1 MVAAT
6 GIGSGLDIESLVT
19 QLVQAERAPAENR
32 LRRQETRLTAEIS
45 AFGTLQG
52 ALGGLQD
59 AVDTLSRLD
68 TFGRRSATSSD
79 SAAIAV
85 SAGSAAAPGVFRV
98 QVDQLA
104 QSQSLASGT
113 FASPS
118 DAVGEGTLTFR
129 FGTVVATPPADT
141 PPSPQTF
148 DTFSINADRA
158 AATITIDG
166 SNNTLAGV
174 RDAINEA
181 DIGVSATI
189 VNDGSGFRLLLNAAD
204 TGAANALE
212 IQVGD
217 SDANDTDAL
226 GLSRLAFNTGAANL
240 TQTAAG
246 RDAQFSIN
254 GLNLT
259 SASNEADDV
268 IDGVV
273 LTLLA
278 ETDSAVSVSVSEDV
292 GTVRA
297 AIETFVSAFNG
308 FVSTANS
315 LTAFNPATGEAAPLQ
330 GDFTT
335 RTVINQ
341 LRAALST
348 PAEGFDGP
356 FTTLSELGVRTQAD
370 GTLSINDA
378 ILDAALEANFDSVAG
393 LFARSAV
400 VADAN
405 IRFAGVTEDT
415 QVGSFAVNVTQLAT
429 RASLSGAPI
438 SAPTVAAPLT
448 IDSNNDSFSLAVD
461 GVASG
466 TISLTQG
473 DFTNGEA
480 LAAEL
485 QARINGDSALAAAGV
500 SVSVMF
506 DAGRLQIRSSRFGSE
521 SRVAITAVDSNTA
534 ASLGLSVASGT
545 DGVDVAG
552 SIGGVV
558 AVGSGQLLS
567 AAPGSDADG
576 LRLSVTGGALG
587 DRGAVDVSSGVA
599 AALGSILGG
608 FLGGSGLLEA
618 RTDGLQGSVDRIADD
633 RDALDRRLE
642 ALEARIRLRFNAL
655 DTLLAN
661 LQSTSNFLTQQ
672 LANIPVPGSNN
683 N

>member
-32 LRRQETRLTAEIS
+32 LLRQETRLTAEIS

-52 ALGGLQD
+52 SLAGLQD

-68 TFGRRSATSSD
+68 TFGRRAATSSD
-79 SAAIAV
+79 SAAISV
-85 SAGSAAAPGVFRV
+85 SADSAAAPGDFRV

-104 QSQSLASGT
+104 RSQSLASEA
-113 FASPS
+113 FASPTA
-118 DAVGEGTLTFR
+118 AVGEGTLTFR
-129 FGTVVATPPADT
+129 FGTVTATPPAET
-141 PPSPQTF
+141 PPNSQTF
-148 DTFSINADRA
+148 DTFSVNADRA
-158 AATITIDG
+158 AATITIDS

-181 DIGVSATI
+181 DFGVSATI
-189 VNDGSGFRLLLNAAD
+189 VNDGSGFRLLLNSAD
-204 TGAANALE
+204 TGAANAIE

-226 GLSRLAFNTGAANL
+226 GLSRLAFNAGAANL

-259 SASNEADDV
+259 SASNEVDDV
-268 IDGVV
+268 IDGVD

-278 ETDSAVSVSVSEDV
+278 ETTSAVSVSVSEDV
-292 GTVRA
+292 GAVRG
-297 AIETFVSAFNG
+297 AIESFVSAFNG
-308 FVSTANS
+308 FVGTANR

-341 LRAALST
+341 LRTALST
-348 PAEGFDGP
+348 PADGFNGP
-356 FTTLSELGVRTQAD
+356 FTTLSELGLRTQAD
-370 GTLSINDA
+370 GTLSIDDA
-378 ILDAALEANFDSVAG
+378 ILDAALETNFDSVAG
-393 LFARSAV
+393 VFAQSAV

-405 IRFAGVTEDT
+405 IRFEGATENT
-415 QVGSFAVNVTQLAT
+415 QVGSYAINVTQLAT
-429 RASLSGAPI
+429 RGSLAGAPVP
-438 SAPTVAAPLT
+438 APTVATPLT
-448 IDSNNDSFSLAVD
+448 IDSGNDSFSLAVD

-466 TISLTQG
+466 TINLTQG
-473 DFTNGEA
+473 DFTSGEA

-500 SVSVMF
+500 SVNVIF
-506 DAGRLQIRSSRFGSE
+506 DAGRLQIRSNRFGSE

-552 SIGGVV
+552 TIGGV
-558 AVGSGQLLS
+558 AATGRGQLLS
-567 AAPGSDADG
+567 AATGSDADG
-576 LRLSVTGGALG
+576 LRLTVTGGALG
-587 DRGAVDVSSGVA
+587 DRGTVDVSSGVA
-599 AALGSILGG
+599 AALGSILDG
-608 FLGGSGLLEA
+608 FLGRSGLLEA

-642 ALEARIRLRFNAL
+642 ALEARIRRRFNAL

-661 LQSTSNFLTQQ
+661 LQSTSSFLTQQ